1 MLTKN
6 KKYLIAV
13 SGGPDS
19 MFLLNK
25 FKNKNVVVAHVNY
38 NQRKDSY
45 EDQKIVKNFCFDNN
59 IDLQILE
66 LKKEDYIS
74 GNFQEWARNERY
86 SFFKEIY
93 DKKKC
98 DVLLVAHNIDDF
110 LETSILQINSGRK
123 PLYYGIKRTNNIY
136 GMNIIRPLLFKYF
149 KSTIENKCLSK
160 KIPFHIDY
168 TNLTNKYSRNK
179 IRNVLKKKYKIYKL
193 FLLAKIIFKNSFLKF
208 KKYKIYK
215 EYYEWEKKD
224 FSIDFFRSLKY
235 KHEVLFK
242 FLNEN
247 NHEINLSN
255 QKINSII
262 KFILSKTN
270 NKIYKL
276 NNNFY
281 LSKKNW
287 KLFIKN
293 SII

>member
-45 EDQKIVKNFCFDNN
+45 QDQKIVQNFCLDNN
-59 IDLQILE
+59 IKLEVLE

-86 SFFKEIY
+86 TFFKSVY
-93 DKKKC
+93 DKNKC
-98 DVLLVAHNIDDF
+98 NLLMVAHNIDDF
-110 LETSILQINSGRK
+110 LETSILQINSDRK
-123 PLYYGIKRTNNIY
+123 PLYFGIKKTNNIY
-136 GMNIIRPLLFKYF
+136 GMNILRPLLFRYF
-149 KSTIENKCLSK
+149 KSTIESKSLSK

-168 TNLTNKYSRNK
+168 TNLTNKYSRNI
-179 IRNVLKKKYKIYKL
+179 IRNELKNKYKIYKL
-193 FLLAKIIFKNSFLKF
+193 FLVAKIIYKNFFLKH
-208 KKYKIYK
+208 KKNKIYN
-215 EYYEWEKKD
+215 EYYKWEKND
-224 FSIDFFRSLKY
+224 FSVECFRSLKH
-235 KHEVLFK
+235 KEEIIFK

-247 NHEINLSN
+247 INEINLSSR
-255 QKINSII
+255 KINSII
-262 KFILSKTN
+262 EFILSKTN
-270 NKIYKL
+270 NKTYKL
-276 NNNFY
+276 NNKFY